1 MTDRPNSRELI
12 LDILL
17 EILERGGYS
26 HAVLHQALGKY
37 QYLEKPERALIT
49 RTVEGTLEYRIS
61 IDAVLNRYSKTPVKK
76 MKPLIRTLL
85 RMSVYQILYLDR
97 IPDSAVCNEA
107 VKLAVKRKFGGLK
120 GFVNGVLRTVSR
132 EKENIIREWFSPGAI
147 QDLTLPESATDA
159 LPEDAID
166 IRSFALTRASVAL
179 SLPEWLLSLWT
190 DELGWEQT
198 KRMGMA
204 FLKEAPTSVRCN
216 LHLASV
222 EEITD
227 SLRGQGVS
235 WNFSPYSSKVLLI
248 SGYDYLEKLTAFS
261 RGWIQVQDASSVLAG
276 EAARPKKGDYVIDVC
291 AAPGG
296 KSLHMA
302 DMLCGTGFVEARDVS
317 VQKVELIEENIC
329 RTGFANVEAK
339 VQDALVFDADSVE
352 KADVLVADL
361 PCSGLGIIGKKPDI
375 KYNMSPEAM
384 DELVKLQREILS
396 VVWQYVKP
404 GGILVYS
411 TCTIHRAENQ
421 ENMEW
426 MVERLPFERVDIT
439 EHFPEEIREAS
450 MREGWVQFL
459 PGKHACDGFFV
470 GVLKRASVGRAGA
483 DRR

>member
-17 EILERGGYS
+17 EILERNSYS

-49 RTVEGTLEYRIS
+49 RTVEGTLEYLIS

-132 EKENIIREWFSPGAI
+132 EKETIIREWLSPGAI
-147 QDLTLPESATDA
+147 QDLTLPEDVA
-159 LPEDAID
+159 D
-166 IRSFALTRASVAL
+166 IRLSALTRASVAL

-227 SLRGQGVS
+227 SLCKQGVS
-235 WNFSPYSSKVLLI
+235 WKHSPYSPKVLLL

-261 RGWIQVQDASSVLAG
+261 RGWIQVQDVSSVLAG

-329 RTGFANVEAK
+329 RTGFANVRAR
-339 VQDALVFDADSVE
+339 VQDALIFDANSVE

-421 ENMEW
+421 GNMEW
-426 MVERLPFERVDIT
+426 MTSRLPFERVDIA
-439 EHFPEEIREAS
+439 ERFPEEVREAS
-450 MREGWVQFL
+450 MREGWMQFL

-470 GVLKRASVGRAGA
+470 GVLRRESVGRTG
-483 DRR
+483 

>member
-12 LDILL
+12 LDILM
-17 EILERGGYS
+17 EILERNSYS

-132 EKENIIREWFSPGAI
+132 EKETIIREWLSPGAI
-147 QDLTLPESATDA
+147 QDLTLPEDVA
-159 LPEDAID
+159 D
-166 IRSFALTRASVAL
+166 IRLSALTRASVAL

-227 SLRGQGVS
+227 SLCKQGVS
-235 WNFSPYSSKVLLI
+235 WKHSPYSPKVLLL

-261 RGWIQVQDASSVLAG
+261 RGWIQVQDVSSALAG

-329 RTGFANVEAK
+329 RTGFANVRAR
-339 VQDALVFDADSVE
+339 VQDALIFDANSVE

-421 ENMEW
+421 GNMEW
-426 MVERLPFERVDIT
+426 MTSRLPFERVDIA
-439 EHFPEEIREAS
+439 ERFPEEVREAS
-450 MREGWVQFL
+450 MREGWMQFL

-470 GVLKRASVGRAGA
+470 GVLRRESVGRTG
-483 DRR
+483 

>member
-17 EILERGGYS
+17 EILERNSYS

-49 RTVEGTLEYRIS
+49 RTVEGTLEYLIS

-132 EKENIIREWFSPGAI
+132 EKETIIREWLSPGAI
-147 QDLTLPESATDA
+147 QDLTLPEDA
-159 LPEDAID
+159 AD
-166 IRSFALTRASVAL
+166 IRLSAPTRASVAL

-227 SLRGQGVS
+227 SLRKQGVS
-235 WNFSPYSSKVLLI
+235 WKHSPYSPKVLLL

-261 RGWIQVQDASSVLAG
+261 RGWIQVQDVSSVLAG

-329 RTGFANVEAK
+329 RTGFANVRAR
-339 VQDALVFDADSVE
+339 VQDALIFDANSVE

-421 ENMEW
+421 GNMEW
-426 MVERLPFERVDIT
+426 MTSRLPFERVDIA
-439 EHFPEEIREAS
+439 ERFPEEVREAS
-450 MREGWVQFL
+450 MREGWMQFL

-470 GVLKRASVGRAGA
+470 GVLRRESVGRTG
-483 DRR
+483 

>member
-1 MTDRPNSRELI
+1 MTDRQNVRELI

-17 EILERGGYS
+17 EILEHGSYS

-37 QYLEKPERALIT
+37 QYLEKTERALIT

-132 EKENIIREWFSPGAI
+132 EKETVINEWLSPETI
-147 QDLTLPESATDA
+147 QKLTLPACGINGNS
-159 LPEDAID
+159 PE
-166 IRSFALTRASVAL
+166 LTRASVAL
-179 SLPEWLLSLWT
+179 SLPEWLLSLWI

-198 KRMGMA
+198 KRLGSA

-222 EEITD
+222 GEITD
-227 SLRGQGVS
+227 SLNEQGVS
-235 WNFSPYSSKVLLI
+235 WKYSPYSSKVLLI

-261 RGWIQVQDASSVLAG
+261 RGWIQVQDVSSVLAG
-276 EAARPKKGDYVIDVC
+276 EAARPKKGDYIIDVC

-302 DMLCGTGFVEARDVS
+302 DMLCGTGFVEARDLS
-317 VQKVELIEENIC
+317 VQKVGLIEENIG
-329 RTGFANVEAK
+329 RIGFANVGAR
-339 VQDALVFDADSVE
+339 VQDALIFDADSVE

-375 KYNMSPEAM
+375 KYNMSLQMM
-384 DELVKLQREILS
+384 DDLVRLQREILS
-396 VVWQYVKP
+396 VVWRYVKP

-421 ENMEW
+421 GNMEW
-426 MVERLPFERVDIT
+426 MVEQLPFERVDIT
-439 EHFPEEIREAS
+439 GEFPEEIREAS
-450 MREGWVQFL
+450 MQEGWVQFL
-459 PGKHACDGFFV
+459 PGKHECDGFFV
-470 GVLKRASVGRAGA
+470 GVL
-483 DRR
+483 RRR